1 MPQRIQWEPDYG
13 VGHTLIDEQHRG
25 LLNQCNLLA
34 EHCLTEGD
42 AACDGRFDQE
52 FERLQALAREHFEAE
67 TALLARCGYAEL
79 EDHRFACDEFAYLVD
94 EVVTTEN
101 FSRVELQRFLAL
113 WWVGH
118 VAGSAAQQRALLAG
132 RDAVA

>member
-25 LLNQCNLLA
+25 LLNHCNLLA
-34 EHCLTEGD
+34 EHCLSEGD
-42 AACDGRFDQE
+42 AACDGRFDQV
-52 FERLQALAREHFEAE
+52 FDKLQALAREHFEAE

-118 VAGSAAQQRALLAG
+118 ITESAVQLRALLAG
-132 RDAVA
+132 RDAPA

>member
-13 VGHTLIDEQHRG
+13 VGHTLVDEQHRG
-25 LLNQCNLLA
+25 LLDQCNLLA
-34 EHCLTEGD
+34 ELCLSEGD
-42 AACDGRFDQE
+42 AACDSRFDQA
-52 FERLQALAREHFEAE
+52 FDRLQALAREHFEAE

-94 EVVTTEN
+94 EVITTEN

-118 VAGSAAQQRALLAG
+118 IAGSAPQLRALLAG
-132 RDAVA
+132 RDAPA